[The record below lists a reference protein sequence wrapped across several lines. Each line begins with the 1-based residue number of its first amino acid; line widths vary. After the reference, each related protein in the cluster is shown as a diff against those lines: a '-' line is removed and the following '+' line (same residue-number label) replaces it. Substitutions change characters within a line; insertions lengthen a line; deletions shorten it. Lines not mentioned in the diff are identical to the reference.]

1 MYSSIL
7 STSEQYKVRIVVRN
21 GKFVEYDVPTM
32 KMENYNSNAIFEK
45 NLYFFYS
52 RRCDILILKLLTAK
66 SVILK

>member
-45 NLYFFYS
+45 NLYF
-52 RRCDILILKLLTAK
+52 LLPF
-66 SVILK
+66 LPY